1 MVAAKF
7 KMSLADHRK
16 IRRGTGVQQATRK
29 LAESIAK
36 RAEAAADAPDGYG
49 VDSTLERDRARSHVW
64 PQTGKALG
72 SERKHA
78 HLATIAAEQGPRR

>member
-1 MVAAKF
+1 
-7 KMSLADHRK
+7 MSLADHRK
-16 IRRGTGVQQATRK
+16 IRRGAGVAQATRK
-29 LAESIAK
+29 LAEDIAK
-36 RAEAAADAPDGYG
+36 RAATLADDPDGYG

-78 HLATIAAEQGPRR
+78 HLASISAEQGPRK

>member
-1 MVAAKF
+1 MAAKF

-16 IRRGTGVQQATRK
+16 IRRGAGVAKATRN

-36 RAEAAADAPDGYG
+36 RAAEKADAPDGYG

-64 PQTGKALG
+64 PQTGKAIG

-78 HLATIAAEQGPRR
+78 HLATISAEQGPRK